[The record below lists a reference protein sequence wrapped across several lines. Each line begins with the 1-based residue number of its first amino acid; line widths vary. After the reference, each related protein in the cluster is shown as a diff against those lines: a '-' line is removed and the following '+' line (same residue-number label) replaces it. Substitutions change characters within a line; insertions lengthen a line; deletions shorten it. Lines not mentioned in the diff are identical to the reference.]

1 MIPAA
6 SHALPMEKPAE
17 TGRVIGD
24 FLAGDAAP
32 QTFMAVRRS
41 TAVAPAET

>member
-6 SHALPMEKPAE
+6 SHAVPMEKPAE
-17 TGRVIGD
+17 LSQIIIELLT
-24 FLAGDAAP
+24 GDASP

-41 TAVAPAET
+41 LSTTTSES